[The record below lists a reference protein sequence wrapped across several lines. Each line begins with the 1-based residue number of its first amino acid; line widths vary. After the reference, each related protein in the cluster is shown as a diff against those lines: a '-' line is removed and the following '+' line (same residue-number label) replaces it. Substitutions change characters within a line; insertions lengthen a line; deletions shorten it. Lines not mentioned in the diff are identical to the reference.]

1 MSTEATA
8 EDRAAQ
14 MGWKPKD
21 QFKGPEDR
29 WVDAE
34 TYIKRGEDIEPI
46 LRANNK
52 KLLDKVQTLETDLN
66 STKALLAASS
76 EAIEELKNFNTEA
89 TRAAAKTQQ
98 TEIIAGIRAARE
110 SGDVETETRLIDQLT
125 DSKAALKVA
134 EATKKVEPKVADTPP
149 PLTPEVKEW
158 LKDNPWFGTDKRK
171 TGLAFGIAEQLKADG
186 EKPGTL
192 DFYQKVGAEVDKM
205 LGGNSRREAPSKV
218 EGANGAAGGSS
229 SGKSYAD
236 LPADAKAACEKMAS
250 KLVGPGRAYKTE
262 ADWRKDYVARYDW
275 S

>member
-1 MSTEATA
+1 MNTEATA

-52 KLLDKVQTLETDLN
+52 KLLDKVQTLETDLQ
-66 STKALLAASS
+66 STKTLLAASS
-76 EAIEELKNFNTEA
+76 ESIEELKKFNTEA
-89 TRAAAKTQQ
+89 ARAAAKTQQ
-98 TEIIAGIRAARE
+98 AEIIAGIRAARE
-110 SGDVETETRLIDQLT
+110 SGDVETETQLIDQLT

-134 EATKKVEPKVADTPP
+134 EATKKPEPKTGDAPP
-149 PLTPEVKEW
+149 PLTPEVKQW
-158 LKDNPWFGTDKRK
+158 LQDNPWFGTDKRR
-171 TGLAFGIAEQLKADG
+171 TALAFGIAEELRAAGD
-186 EKPGTL
+186 KPNTL
-192 DFYQKVGAEVDKM
+192 EFYQKVGAEVEKT

-218 EGANGAAGGSS
+218 EGANGAAGGTS

-236 LPADAKAACEKMAS
+236 LPADAKEACEKMAK
-250 KLVGPGRAYKTE
+250 KLVGAGRAYKTE
-262 ADWRKDYVARYDW
+262 ADWRKAYVAKYDW

>member
-1 MSTEATA
+1 MSTEAPA
-8 EDRAAQ
+8 EERAAQ

-52 KLLDKVQTLETDLN
+52 KLLDKVTALEADVTN
-66 STKALLAASS
+66 SKALLAASS
-76 EAIEELKNFNTEA
+76 EAIEELKKFNTEA
-89 TRAAAKTQQ
+89 ARAAAKTQQ
-98 TEIIAGIRAARE
+98 QEIIAGIRAARE
-110 SGDVETETRLIDQLT
+110 SGDVEAETRLIDQLT

-134 EATKKVEPKVADTPP
+134 EATKKVEPKAADAPQ

-158 LKDNPWFGTDKRK
+158 LKENPWFGNDKRK
-171 TGLAFGIAEQLKADG
+171 TALAFGIAEEMRAAG
-186 EKPGTL
+186 EKPNTL
-192 DFYQKVGAEVDKM
+192 EFYQKVGVEVEKT

-218 EGANGAAGGSS
+218 EGANGSAGGTA

-236 LPADAKAACEKMAS
+236 LPQDAKEACERMGK
-250 KLVGPGRAYKTE
+250 KLVGAGRAYKTE
-262 ADWRKDYVARYDW
+262 ADWRKVYVEKYQW
-275 S
+275 